1 MISTYFN
8 HFSFMFI
15 FQLFV
20 FSSILLLVHDPK
32 KQPFIFFLAMKC
44 HPGINSR
51 YSLSVHLIQFNVNE
65 HAANTGYLPSN

>member
-1 MISTYFN
+1 
-8 HFSFMFI
+8 MFI

-65 HAANTGYLPSN
+65 HAANTGYLPSK